1 MIHRTRKHIK
11 DTMWSIKNA
20 LRGVSFGLNS
30 ERNFRTEVAIF
41 TVTLVYALY
50 LGFSYLEFA
59 VVFLAG
65 FTVLGAELLN
75 TAIEESWNRLHPDHH
90 EQVGKIKDLASGGVL
105 LIGVGAGLA
114 GFLIFVKHLI

>member
-1 MIHRTRKHIK
+1 MIRKTHKHIK
-11 DTMWSIKNA
+11 DTMWSMRNA
-20 LRGVSFGLNS
+20 FRGVSFGLSS
-30 ERNFRTEVAIF
+30 ERNFRTELAVFI
-41 TVTLVYALY
+41 VTILYAFY
-50 LGFSYLEFA
+50 LGFSYIEFA

-105 LIGVGAGLA
+105 LIGFGAALAGLM
-114 GFLIFVKHLI
+114 IFVKHLI

>member
-1 MIHRTRKHIK
+1 MIHKTRKHIK
-11 DTMWSIKNA
+11 DTMWSMKNA
-20 LRGVSFGLNS
+20 FRGVSFGLNS

-41 TVTLVYALY
+41 IVTLVYALY

-59 VVFLAG
+59 IVFLAG

-90 EQVGKIKDLASGGVL
+90 AEVGKIKDLASGGVL
-105 LIGVGAGLA
+105 LVGIGAGLA
-114 GFLIFVKHLI
+114 GLMMFVKHLI